1 LPDGSSLRTTEA
13 ARDRAGARLARR
25 LVRENDPMP
34 PAPAT
39 LPAAALGDQLS
50 AREATLRVFLTA
62 GGLAVLGIA
71 LLLFT
76 IWWWRSTRPEPPALG
91 PLEVMSE
98 RRWRA
103 ASEGERRRLVE
114 VHRPNGA
121 LDGAPAPEPID
132 LSVLAR
138 GLPSGFDD
146 LRDEPVVPD
155 AHAAAEADGPVEP
168 EVVDVPAVP
177 VVETDAGAAGGDA
190 ADDDAA
196 GGDAVEDEAVEAP
209 LDADAPAGDA
219 VDGDEAPESA
229 AEAEEEA
236 GAGLEREP
244 EVVPAEVSD
253 AEPAADGSPEPV
265 GMHAPDQDA
274 TMLAVERPVEA
285 DPEEPPQ
292 GELPFDDEPSAEL
305 AIDPL
310 LQRTA
315 PQD

>member
-1 LPDGSSLRTTEA
+1 
-13 ARDRAGARLARR
+13 
-25 LVRENDPMP
+25 MP

-50 AREATLRVFLTA
+50 SREATLRVFLTA

-71 LLLFT
+71 LLVFT

-121 LDGAPAPEPID
+121 VDGGPAPEPID

-138 GLPSGFDD
+138 DLPSGFDD
-146 LRDEPVVPD
+146 LRDEPVVAD
-155 AHAAAEADGPVEP
+155 AHAATDQPVELDVADAP
-168 EVVDVPAVP
+168 EAP
-177 VVETDAGAAGGDA
+177 VED
-190 ADDDAA
+190 
-196 GGDAVEDEAVEAP
+196 DAVEDDAVEDHAVVVDAIEGAVEAP
-209 LDADAPAGDA
+209 LDVDAPAGEL
-219 VDGDEAPESA
+219 VDVDEAPESA
-229 AEAEEEA
+229 AQDEAE
-236 GAGLEREP
+236 AGLEREP
-244 EVVPAEVSD
+244 EVVRA
-253 AEPAADGSPEPV
+253 
-265 GMHAPDQDA
+265 HASDQDA
-274 TMLAVERPVEA
+274 TMLAVERPDKS
-285 DPEEPPQ
+285 DPEAQPQ